1 MPLAYRLQPNNHYM
15 HRLLVM
21 FLTCAPTFVLLTI
34 SYEGLFYVAFC
45 VTLVA
50 WVRLEHQILTA
61 GISSRRAGQE
71 AQQSNGSATKSDGK
85 GAPTSKVSPYRA
97 LDLSDVRVAL
107 FFFVLLQSAFFSTGN
122 VASVSSFSL
131 ESVCRLIPIFDPF

>member
-45 VTLVA
+45 VTLVV
-50 WVRLEHQILTA
+50 WVRLEHQMF
-61 GISSRRAGQE
+61 ISSEAGQ
-71 AQQSNGSATKSDGK
+71 AAPQSNGAASGAASTLRKERKS
-85 GAPTSKVSPYRA
+85 VYRTLA
-97 LDLSDVRVAL
+97 LSDARVAL

-131 ESVCRLIPIFDPF
+131 ESVCRLIPVFDP